1 MMNDNYLAE
10 CKTKAEATIVRN
22 ITERGIVNVV
32 AYGYMRDPEAKDSK
46 AIVPDPKTA
55 PVVKRI
61 FDKRL
66 NGDSWTS
73 IAEGLT
79 ADGIPAPRGGIWKV
93 GTVRSIVRNEVY
105 AGVAQYRRRTYRKG
119 EKTGEAVRH
128 EDAHDEIVS
137 RAMWNAAQSATTVQ
151 RSGLNVA
158 GITGKL
164 AVCPSCGGRLSVT
177 GSGKY
182 LSYGCRRQ
190 RHGGKCPDPVFIT
203 KWILDD
209 VVETAVRG
217 ALRGRV
223 GTSPETKLAELYA
236 AEAAAR
242 EELERFVEIASA
254 IDRQAFEKGAS
265 QRQGRLDVASAARQA
280 EEDRI
285 GLATALP
292 SAEAFERLS
301 LDDRRRVGAALIREV
316 RVAPA
321 SGGAPK
327 DRITI
332 IWR

>member
-1 MMNDNYLAE
+1 M
-10 CKTKAEATIVRN
+10 
-22 ITERGIVNVV
+22 
-32 AYGYMRDPEAKDSK
+32 
-46 AIVPDPKTA
+46 
-55 PVVKRI
+55 KRI
-61 FDKRL
+61 FDERL
-66 NGDSWTS
+66 NGYSWTS

-93 GTVRSIVRNEVY
+93 GTVRSIVHNEVY
-105 AGVAQYRRRTYRKG
+105 TGVAQYKRRSYRRG
-119 EKTGEAVRH
+119 GKTGAAVRH

-137 RAMWNAAQSATTVQ
+137 RATWNAAQSATTVQ
-151 RSGLNVA
+151 RTGLNVA

-164 AVCPSCGGRLSVT
+164 ALCPSCGGRLSVT

-190 RHGGKCPDPVFIT
+190 RNGGKCPDPVFIT
-203 KWILDD
+203 IRIVDD
-209 VVETAVRG
+209 VVEDAVRG
-217 ALRGRV
+217 ALRGRI
-223 GTSPETKLAELYA
+223 GTSPKTKLAELYA
-236 AEAAAR
+236 AEAEAR
-242 EELERFVEIASA
+242 EELEQFYEVASA
-254 IDRQAFEKGAS
+254 RDRRAFEKGETIRQAS
-265 QRQGRLDVASAARQA
+265 LDTATAARQQ

-301 LDDRRRVGAALIREV
+301 LDGRRRVASDLIREV